1 MFTELARLTV
11 QDADVAPPHSVET
24 EAWKYVVVVIGWVVS
39 MFDVS
44 PGIGVN
50 VKPFVEI
57 NQVISPGVPEYNKIA
72 EPPEHTE
79 LDDSA
84 SITAVGPLLTVTG
97 PTAVPVATGEVETIL
112 KR

>member
-1 MFTELARLTV
+1 MGC
-11 QDADVAPPHSVET
+11 
-24 EAWKYVVVVIGWVVS
+24 VVRIL
-39 MFDVS
+39 DVS
-44 PGIGVN
+44 PAIGVK
-50 VKPFVEI
+50 VSPFVEI